1 MLKRFLLLTIIAI
14 QFLTVNAQLNIN
26 LIGQLSSTHGDL
38 SDIWGYVDTTGKEYA
53 LVGAYTGTSIVD
65 ISTPSAP
72 VEVFFSPG
80 ANSIWRDLKV
90 WNKHAYIINEAN
102 NGLKIID
109 MSDLPGSITTGD
121 VYQFTGSTYP
131 FTSAHDIYIDE
142 NGYAY
147 ILGSNNGVGGAII
160 LDLNVNPKVPIE
172 VGRYN
177 DYYIHDAMVRG
188 DTMWAGCV
196 NDGFFAA
203 VDVSNK
209 ANPITMATQNTP
221 NFFTHN
227 CWISDDGNTLFTTDE
242 KSNAFIASYD
252 VSNLANIAEL
262 DRIQSHPGDQIIPHN
277 AFVFGDY
284 VVTSYYTSGVT
295 IHDASNPNSMVE
307 VGNYDTSPLYSGG
320 TFNGC
325 WGVYP
330 YLPSGLI
337 IASDIENG
345 LFILGPTYTPASF
358 LAGHVSD
365 TNTTASL
372 NGVQVDIVS
381 TTTST
386 TTNII
391 GNYQMGIANAGT
403 YNITFTKFGYKTKT
417 INNVVLTS
425 GNTTTLNVELVPL
438 VPFTL
443 QGQVLELFTN
453 TPIANAKVLI
463 TNAVYSTTV
472 QTNAAGNFSVS
483 NFIEDNYDVYIADW
497 GHNQACLT
505 NQNLSSATNVHTYHL
520 QQGYYDDF
528 TFDLGWTVTGNPTTG
543 DWERGVP
550 VGTFYNSSPSNP
562 GDDSQTDC
570 RDRAYVTG
578 NGGGNA
584 PDDDIDGGETVLTSP
599 IFDLSSHID
608 AYIHFDR
615 WFYNA
620 GGTGTPNDS
629 MVISLSNGLTAVN
642 VDVAVENTLNNG
654 TWVTKTF
661 QVSSVITPTANMQLT
676 VRAMDQSPGHIAEG
690 GFDKFFVIDSATVAV
705 DNPKSI
711 TNDLTIYPNPFNN
724 ELTVKLSKSYDKIKV
739 EVYEITGKIIDNQQF
754 SNTSIAKFTNNYK
767 QGIYFINVYG
777 DGILIKTQKVVKF

>member
-1 MLKRFLLLTIIAI
+1 MLKKILLTLIIGV
-14 QFLTVNAQLNIN
+14 QFLGVNAQLNIN
-26 LIGQLSSTHGDL
+26 LLGQLAPTHGNL
-38 SDIWGYVDTTGKEYA
+38 SDIWGHVDGNGNEYA
-53 LVGAYTGTSIVD
+53 IVGAYNGTSIVNVT
-65 ISTPSAP
+65 TPSAP
-72 VEVFFSPG
+72 VEVFYSSG
-80 ANSIWRDLKV
+80 AQSIWRDIKV
-90 WNKHAYIINEAN
+90 WNNHAYITNEAN

-109 MSDLPGSITTGD
+109 MSNLPGAITTGD

-147 ILGSNNGVGGAII
+147 ILGADNGVGGAII
-160 LDLNVNPKVPIE
+160 LDLNVNPKVPVE

-203 VDVSNK
+203 VNVSNK
-209 ANPITMATQNTP
+209 ANPVTMATQMTP
-221 NFFTHN
+221 NSFTHN

-242 KSNAFIASYD
+242 KPNAFVASYD

-262 DRIQSHPGDQIIPHN
+262 DRIQSNPGTQVIPHN
-277 AFVFGDY
+277 TFVYGDY

-295 IHDASNPNSMVE
+295 IHDVNNPSIMVE
-307 VGNYDTSPLYSGG
+307 VGNYDTSPAFSGG

-330 YLPSGLI
+330 YLPSGII

-345 LFILGPTYTPASF
+345 LFVLGPTYTPASF
-358 LAGHVSD
+358 LVGHASD
-365 TNTTASL
+365 SNTTASL
-372 NGVQVDIVS
+372 SGVQVDIVS

-386 TTNII
+386 STNLI
-391 GNYQMGIANAGT
+391 GNYQTGIATAGT
-403 YNITFTKFGYKTKT
+403 YSVTFSKFGYKTKT

-425 GNTTTLNVELVPL
+425 GNTTTLNVELVAQ

-443 QGQVLELFTN
+443 QGQVIEKYTN
-453 TPIANAKVLI
+453 TPIANAQVLI
-463 TNAVYSTTV
+463 TNALFSTTV

-497 GHNQACLT
+497 GHNQACLS
-505 NQNLSSATNVHTYHL
+505 NQFLSSATNVHVYEL
-520 QQGYYDDF
+520 KKGYYDDF
-528 TFDLGWTVTGNPTTG
+528 TFDLAWVVTGNPATG

-550 VGTFYNSSPSNP
+550 AGTFFNSVPSNP
-562 GDDSQTDC
+562 GNDSQTDC
-570 RDRAYVTG
+570 MDQAYVTG

-599 IFDLSSHID
+599 IFDLSTYID

-615 WFYNA
+615 WFFNA
-620 GGTGTPNDS
+620 GGSGIPNDS
-629 MVISLSNGLTAVN
+629 LVISLSNGITSVN
-642 VDVAVENTLNNG
+642 VDVAIESTPTNS

-676 VRAMDQSPGHIAEG
+676 IRAMDQSPGHIAEAA
-690 GFDKFFVIDSATVAV
+690 FDKFFVIDSATVAV
-705 DNPKSI
+705 DNIKPL
-711 TNDLTIYPNPFNN
+711 NDGLTIYPNPFDN
-724 ELTVKLSKSYDKIKV
+724 ELTVKLTNSYEKLKV
-739 EVYEITGKIIDNQQF
+739 EVYEVTGKMIDSKQF

-777 DGILIKTQKVVKF
+777 DGELIKTQKVVKF